1 MTEENISQEDAVP
14 TENGQS
20 TGEDTEGDASS
31 DLREQLTELE
41 GKTTVS
47 TGEKSPLLS
56 GEETFETLIA
66 QICDGTDLLFLPK
79 RGTIIVTDVES
90 VIAEAYWLRKKHPD
104 AVGSEDI
111 KLHTIADGEYEL
123 AIDSYGFYNTVIVKY
138 KGGTVKESYNDLVR
152 AFDEV
157 PYEVEYDTDSREEA
171 QMKAKALLA
180 AQLREHQMSVTGRIL
195 YDGDLDVGDIVTF
208 ENPQTLKDQI
218 HIANGEE
225 PEYMFLLGYSM
236 SWDASSYI
244 EADVELYYA
253 PASPQPPEV
262 PEYGSNY
269 SKGDV
274 QKAIEEIGAVVSTF
288 SYSSACQ
295 THDCIQEQKTG
306 DCFGLSDYIA
316 VEFAKRGI
324 RAVIYEYP
332 TSVARHHQVKY
343 ESNGQ
348 LIEFPYSRFIKD
360 HTFYSES
367 IPDDASIF
375 KEYGPGN
382 LTGTEMSNTTTGNNS
397 INNNSEQNSDEDT
410 N

>member
-1 MTEENISQEDAVP
+1 MTEENISKSDAVP
-14 TENGQS
+14 TESGQT
-20 TGEDTEGDASS
+20 TGSDDTETDVAS
-31 DLREQLTELE
+31 DLKEQLTELE
-41 GKTTVS
+41 GKQTVS
-47 TGEKSPLLS
+47 TGEKSSLLS
-56 GEETFETLIA
+56 GEQTFEELIA
-66 QICDGTDLLFLPK
+66 TICDGTDLLFLPK
-79 RGTIIVTDVES
+79 RGNIIITDVES
-90 VIAEAYWLRKKHPD
+90 VISEAYWLRKNHPD
-104 AVGSEDI
+104 AVGAEDV

-123 AIDSYGFYNTVIVKY
+123 AIDSYGFYNTVVVKY
-138 KGGTVKESYNDLVR
+138 KGGIVKESYNDLVR

-157 PYEVEYDTDSREEA
+157 PYEVEYDTASKEAA

-195 YDGDLDVGDIVTF
+195 YDGDLDVGDILTF
-208 ENPQTLKDQI
+208 ENPLTLKDQI

-225 PEYMFLLGYSM
+225 PEYMFLLGYSV
-236 SWDASSYI
+236 SWSADSYI

-253 PASPQPPEV
+253 PESPSPLEV
-262 PEYGSNY
+262 PEYGNSY
-269 SKGDV
+269 AQGDV

-348 LIEFPYSRFIKD
+348 LIEFPYSQFVKD

-367 IPDDASIF
+367 IPSDASIF

-382 LTGTEMSNTTTGNNS
+382 LTGTETNNKTTDTQNNTTT
-397 INNNSEQNSDEDT
+397 DT